1 MLNKVKII
9 VPRFSY
15 RKGST
20 SKHCK
25 TRTCL

>member
-9 VPRFSY
+9 VSRFSY
-15 RKGST
+15 RKGSP
-20 SKHCK
+20 SKYCK